1 MVKVQVNNQGK
12 VYLANGK
19 ALVSSDS
26 KKYGA
31 NVNTFLGDVDANGV
45 LQQSTEQSDLVFTG
59 VKDVADYGLN
69 NKFSFAKVKSVSFPN
84 LTTISG
90 NSGCNY
96 AFHSC
101 TALTS
106 VYVTN
111 CDAATVEKIK
121 TAVKAAGLSESIVK
135 TSK

>member
-19 ALVSSDS
+19 ALVASDS

-31 NVNTFLGDVDANGV
+31 NINTFLGDVDANGV

-69 NKFSFAKVKSVSFPN
+69 YKFSFAKV
-84 LTTISG
+84 
-90 NSGCNY
+90 
-96 AFHSC
+96 
-101 TALTS
+101 
-106 VYVTN
+106 
-111 CDAATVEKIK
+111 
-121 TAVKAAGLSESIVK
+121 
-135 TSK
+135 